1 MSADEDDT
9 DRWRNPKRAQTSDDR
24 ALASRRDR
32 SFKPRG
38 VPIVKPKDPDITDA
52 FEMLE
57 REPDDEA
64 RAIVQRS
71 RRNSGDPATVDDLA
85 KVFVALYRE
94 RSANEQRNKD
104 AEAVLA
110 GPHKAQRSTRRH
122 LIAAII
128 AAATS
133 IAGAITGAAMTRHGE
148 PAGERQQLQHEI
160 DRLDTELREIRS
172 LLGRRSELGPQPTK
186 GPRP

>member
-1 MSADEDDT
+1 MSDDDDT
-9 DRWRNPKRAQTSDDR
+9 DRWRSPRRGQTANDR
-24 ALASRRDR
+24 DLAARRRNAPAL
-32 SFKPRG
+32 G
-38 VPIVKPKDPDITDA
+38 VPVLKATKGDPDITDA

-110 GPHKAQRSTRRH
+110 GPHKAMRASRRH
-122 LIAAII
+122 LIAAVI
-128 AAATS
+128 AAGAS
-133 IAGAITGAAMTRHGE
+133 VASAIAGARHATE
-148 PAGERQQLQHEI
+148 TPPSAGEQLQHQI
-160 DRLDTELREIRS
+160 DRLDSELREIRFQLS
-172 LLGRRSELGPQPTK
+172 NK
-186 GPRP
+186 GPVP